1 MQSLVVM
8 SHLSPDEVARYRRDG
23 FVVPQYRLPA
33 ARVAKMRDALDE
45 LLRLNPT
52 VRPEKLVSAHI
63 ECSGA
68 CGGDGVRGVAAF
80 LDLARDPEIVGL
92 VSDIIGEDVILWGA
106 HVFCKPAGEGYETP
120 WHQVRDAWCSARHW
134 HQVRDAWCSASLIE
148 RRDICYS
155 EQCRHVTIIPFVGGD
170 LALSC
175 LVLLDAVS
183 LMSH

>member
-1 MQSLVVM
+1 MQSQLFYKMTNGLTGRLKPASGDHHMQSLAVM

-63 ECSGA
+63 HHRGA
-68 CGGDGVRGVAAF
+68 GGGGGVRGVAAF

-120 WHQVRDAWCSARHW
+120 WHQVRDACHCMV
-134 HQVRDAWCSASLIE
+134 Q
-148 RRDICYS
+148 
-155 EQCRHVTIIPFVGGD
+155 
-170 LALSC
+170 
-175 LVLLDAVS
+175 LVQA
-183 LMSH
+183 